1 MKERTWTSSN
11 RYVTRA
17 LPPGIC
23 TKRCKR
29 PWAAEASRA
38 SRAIWWEGRS
48 WWDSPS
54 EVPITWTGFI
64 RTRYEQD
71 IHASEWFQPPFV
83 FDLHRLLLFCGNF
96 GIMFADCAPCT
107 SGFAVQKGKAL
118 LVSWVSG
125 NWMFWTQLLHDPVL
139 QVVDPD
145 PQIWCGWTLAKI
157 TRLAKPCQN
166 LAYAQKEAVANKA
179 AFKTLRKIVLFRK
192 ACTTWDSSK
201 RRLQFIRPSESIHLP
216 HRINAHLHSRTRLL
230 KPATIF
236 TTPWHSAHGECY
248 RWWQCAVLG
257 SLIAHGHGPSAAT
270 IKRFSS

>member
-1 MKERTWTSSN
+1 MSSWSIQSLKSHLM
-11 RYVTRA
+11 RRKV
-17 LPPGIC
+17 LMGQPIG
-23 TKRCKR
+23 
-29 PWAAEASRA
+29 
-38 SRAIWWEGRS
+38 
-48 WWDSPS
+48 SPNNLDW
-54 EVPITWTGFI
+54 IYTNKIF
-64 RTRYEQD
+64 

-83 FDLHRLLLFCGNF
+83 FDFLLFCGNF

-125 NWMFWTQLLHDPVL
+125 NWVFWTQLLHDPVL

-157 TRLAKPCQN
+157 TRLAKPCQS

-179 AFKTLRKIVLFRK
+179 AFKTLRKIILFGK

-236 TTPWHSAHGECY
+236 TMP
-248 RWWQCAVLG
+248 
-257 SLIAHGHGPSAAT
+257 
-270 IKRFSS
+270 FSCNN